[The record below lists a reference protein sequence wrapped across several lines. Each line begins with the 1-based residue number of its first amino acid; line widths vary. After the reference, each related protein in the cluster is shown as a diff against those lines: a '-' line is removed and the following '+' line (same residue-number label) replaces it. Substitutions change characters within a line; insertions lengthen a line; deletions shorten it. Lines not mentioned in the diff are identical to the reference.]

1 MTPREVPAP
10 FFNVWL
16 ARGREPLA
24 GKQKPGCQQ
33 DACLAGFPLLVL
45 LCDELAVTLFFF
57 QGMEGLA
64 LLPAVKKP
72 KSFK

>member
-1 MTPREVPAP
+1 LPCW
-10 FFNVWL
+10 FSF
-16 ARGREPLA
+16 A
-24 GKQKPGCQQ
+24 G
-33 DACLAGFPLLVL
+33 L

>member
-1 MTPREVPAP
+1 
-10 FFNVWL
+10 
-16 ARGREPLA
+16 LA